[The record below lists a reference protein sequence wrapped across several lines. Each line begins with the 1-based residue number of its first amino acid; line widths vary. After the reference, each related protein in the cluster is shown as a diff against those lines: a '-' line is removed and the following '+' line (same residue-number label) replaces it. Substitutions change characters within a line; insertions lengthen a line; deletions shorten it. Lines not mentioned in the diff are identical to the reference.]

1 MPHRGHITLQLSI
14 VAAVVC
20 LATGVAYLMLGSGSP
35 PVGVWLGTLAILGS
49 SALGAVGLWQ
59 ERARGTPR
67 LIVLLVLAGLSGA
80 YLAANVL
87 ALVVAAQAAPLDIP
101 RTLHWVGLVVAGVL
115 YVDTLSEASRCFGRA
130 GRAASRSA

>member
-1 MPHRGHITLQLSI
+1 MPPRGRITLLLSI

-20 LATGVAYLMLGSGSP
+20 LATGAAYLMLGSGSP

-87 ALVVAAQAAPLDIP
+87 ALVVADRAAPLDAP
-101 RTLHWVGLVVAGVL
+101 EALHWVGLVVAGVL
-115 YVDTLSEASRCFGRA
+115 YADALAEASRCFGRA
-130 GRAASRSA
+130 GHTASRSA